1 MSRFRQESPFRREG
15 SDADSKPDWMSDEA
29 PVTRARQYS
38 PGAPINLGM
47 VGGGKDAF
55 IGAVHR
61 HASRL
66 DGKYAFVA
74 GALSSTPEKSRESG
88 AALGLAQDRC
98 YGTFEEMADREARRF
113 DGIEAVAIVTPNHMH
128 YAAAKPFL
136 ERGIHVICDKPITS
150 TLEDARKMVEAAEAS
165 NALFILT
172 HNYTGY
178 PMVRQAREMVAQG
191 QIGKV
196 RVVQVEY
203 PQDWLTVDQDIK
215 QAEWRTD
222 PARSGAGG
230 STGDIGTHA
239 FNLACYISGL
249 EVESLAAD
257 IQAFVP
263 GRQVDDNAHVM
274 LRFAGGARGMLWC
287 SQVAPGN
294 ENALRI
300 RIYGETGGLEWAQE
314 DPNSLWHT
322 PFGEPKRMITR
333 AGAGANEASVRLS
346 RIPPGHPE
354 GYLEG
359 FANIY
364 GEAAE
369 AIIAARTGAQP
380 PQEVHFPTV
389 HDGLRGVQF
398 ISACVQSSA
407 QNAAWINLDH

>member
-1 MSRFRQESPFRREG
+1 M
-15 SDADSKPDWMSDEA
+15 PD
-29 PVTRARQYS
+29 RIR
-38 PGAPINLGM
+38 LGM

-61 HASRL
+61 IASRIDDHFEL
-66 DGKYAFVA
+66 VA
-74 GALSSTPEKSRESG
+74 GALSSTPEKSRASG
-88 AALGLAQDRC
+88 VALSIPRVYDDFKA
-98 YGTFEEMADREARRF
+98 MAIREARLKN
-113 DGIEAVAIVTPNHMH
+113 GIEAVSIVTPNHVH
-128 YAAAKPFL
+128 YAVAREFL
-136 ERGIHVICDKPITS
+136 KRGIHVICDKPLTS
-150 TLEDARKMVEAAEAS
+150 NLPDAKKLVKAAEAS
-165 NALFILT
+165 GAIFVLT

-178 PMVRQAREMVAQG
+178 PMVRQARQMVTNG
-191 QIGKV
+191 DIGKI

-203 PQDWLTVDQDIK
+203 PQDWLSVEQDFK

-239 FNLACYISGL
+239 FNLACFITGL

-263 GRQVDDNAHVM
+263 GRLVDDNAHVM
-274 LRFAGGARGMLWC
+274 LRFHGGARGMLWS

-300 RIYGETGGLEWAQE
+300 RVYGETGGLEWAQE
-314 DPNSLWHT
+314 DPNYLWHT
-322 PFGEPKRMITR
+322 PFSEPKRLITR
-333 AGAGANEASVRLS
+333 NGAGSDDASSRMS

-364 GEAAE
+364 SEAAA
-369 AIIAARTGAQP
+369 AIIASRHGKKP
-380 PQEVHFPTV
+380 LESVIYPTV
-389 HDGLRGVQF
+389 YDGLKGVQF
-398 ISACVQSSA
+398 VSACVTSSKR
-407 QNAAWINLDH
+407 NASWVRLEH